1 MDCSQKLKRKQ
12 MIKINKL
19 SSVVLVLIL
28 SILLAY
34 ASFSGGTSEAYIFP
48 KLLST
53 VMIILSFLSLVLY
66 FYNKNEKI
74 TEVDIKKLSIYLGSL
89 LLFLVFG
96 EFLGFYFLAVLI
108 FFIICYVYSE
118 KKNKKSIFYNFLITL
133 CFMIFI
139 YFLFAILLKVQAPRF
154 FLF

>member
-1 MDCSQKLKRKQ
+1 MGYLQKLKRKQ

-19 SSVVLVLIL
+19 SSVIFLLIL

-34 ASFSGGTSEAYIFP
+34 ASFSGGSSEAYLFP
-48 KLLST
+48 KLLSS
-53 VMIILSFLSLVLY
+53 VMIILSTFSVIIY
-66 FYNKNEKI
+66 FYNKSEKI
-74 TEVDIKKLSIYLGSL
+74 AEIDIKKLSIYLCSL
-89 LLFLVFG
+89 VLFLIFG
-96 EFLGFYFLAVLI
+96 ELLGFYFLAVLI
-108 FFIICYVYSE
+108 FLTTCFFYSD

-133 CFMIFI
+133 FFMLFV

>member
-96 EFLGFYFLAVLI
+96 ELLGFYILAVLI
-108 FFIICYVYSE
+108 FLIICYVYSE

>member
-53 VMIILSFLSLVLY
+53 GMIILSFLSLILY

>member
-12 MIKINKL
+12 MIKINKI
-19 SSVVLVLIL
+19 SSVLLVLIL

-96 EFLGFYFLAVLI
+96 ELLGFYFLAVLI
-108 FFIICYVYSE
+108 FLIICYVYSE

>member
-1 MDCSQKLKRKQ
+1 

-96 EFLGFYFLAVLI
+96 ELLGFYFLAVLI
-108 FFIICYVYSE
+108 FLIICYVYSE

-139 YFLFAILLKVQAPRF
+139 YLLFAILLKVQAPRF

>member
-1 MDCSQKLKRKQ
+1 MDFLQKLKRKQ

-66 FYNKNEKI
+66 LYNKNEKI

-89 LLFLVFG
+89 LLFLVLG
-96 EFLGFYFLAVLI
+96 ELLGFYFLAVLI
-108 FFIICYVYSE
+108 FLIICYVYSE

>member
-1 MDCSQKLKRKQ
+1 MDCSQKLKKKQ

-74 TEVDIKKLSIYLGSL
+74 TEVDIKKLSIYLSSL
-89 LLFLVFG
+89 LLFLVSG
-96 EFLGFYFLAVLI
+96 ELLGFYFLAVLI
-108 FFIICYVYSE
+108 FLIICYVYSE

>member
-1 MDCSQKLKRKQ
+1 

-89 LLFLVFG
+89 LLFLVLG
-96 EFLGFYFLAVLI
+96 ELLGFYFLAVLI
-108 FFIICYVYSE
+108 FLIICYVYSE

-139 YFLFAILLKVQAPRF
+139 YFLFVILLKVQAPRF

>member
-1 MDCSQKLKRKQ
+1 

-28 SILLAY
+28 SILLTY

-74 TEVDIKKLSIYLGSL
+74 TEVDIKRLSIYLGSL
-89 LLFLVFG
+89 LLFMVFG
-96 EFLGFYFLAVLI
+96 ELLGFYFLAVLI
-108 FFIICYVYSE
+108 FLIICYVYSE
-118 KKNKKSIFYNFLITL
+118 TNNKKSIFYNFLITL

>member
-1 MDCSQKLKRKQ
+1 

-48 KLLST
+48 KLLSS
-53 VMIILSFLSLVLY
+53 VMIILSSFSLIIY

-74 TEVDIKKLSIYLGSL
+74 AEINIKKLSTYLCSL
-89 LLFLVFG
+89 VIFIVFG
-96 EFLGFYFLAVLI
+96 ELLR
-108 FFIICYVYSE
+108 
-118 KKNKKSIFYNFLITL
+118 
-133 CFMIFI
+133 
-139 YFLFAILLKVQAPRF
+139 FLFFSSIDIFNYML
-154 FLF
+154 FLFRK

>member
-1 MDCSQKLKRKQ
+1 

-34 ASFSGGTSEAYIFP
+34 ASFNGGTSEAYIFP

-66 FYNKNEKI
+66 FYNKNEKT

-89 LLFLVFG
+89 LFFLIFG
-96 EFLGFYFLAVLI
+96 ELLGFYFLAVLI
-108 FFIICYVYSE
+108 FLIICYVYSE

>member
-1 MDCSQKLKRKQ
+1 MDCSQKLKKKQ

-74 TEVDIKKLSIYLGSL
+74 TEVDIKKLFIYLGSL

-96 EFLGFYFLAVLI
+96 ELLGFYFLAVLI
-108 FFIICYVYSE
+108 FLIICYVYSE

>member
-1 MDCSQKLKRKQ
+1 

-66 FYNKNEKI
+66 FYKKNEKI

-89 LLFLVFG
+89 LLFLVLG
-96 EFLGFYFLAVLI
+96 ELLGFYFLAVLI
-108 FFIICYVYSE
+108 FLIICYVYSE

>member
-1 MDCSQKLKRKQ
+1 

-34 ASFSGGTSEAYIFP
+34 ASYSGGTSEAYIFP

-66 FYNKNEKI
+66 FYNKNVKI
-74 TEVDIKKLSIYLGSL
+74 TEVDIKKLSLYLGSL

-96 EFLGFYFLAVLI
+96 ELLGVYFLAVLI

>member
-1 MDCSQKLKRKQ
+1 MDCSQKLKKKQ

-66 FYNKNEKI
+66 LYNKNKKI

-96 EFLGFYFLAVLI
+96 ELLGFYFLAVLI
-108 FFIICYVYSE
+108 FLIICYVYSE
-118 KKNKKSIFYNFLITL
+118 KKNKKNIFYNFLITL

>member
-1 MDCSQKLKRKQ
+1 

-28 SILLAY
+28 SILLTY

-108 FFIICYVYSE
+108 FFIICYIYSE

>member
-66 FYNKNEKI
+66 FYNKNKKI
-74 TEVDIKKLSIYLGSL
+74 TEVDIKRLSIYLGSL
-89 LLFLVFG
+89 LLFMVFG
-96 EFLGFYFLAVLI
+96 ELLGFYFLAVLI
-108 FFIICYVYSE
+108 FLIICYVYSE

>member
-1 MDCSQKLKRKQ
+1 

-53 VMIILSFLSLVLY
+53 VMTILSFLSLILY

-108 FFIICYVYSE
+108 FFIICYIYSE

>member
-96 EFLGFYFLAVLI
+96 ELLGFYFLAVLI

-118 KKNKKSIFYNFLITL
+118 KKNKKNIFYNFLITL

>member
-1 MDCSQKLKRKQ
+1 

-66 FYNKNEKI
+66 LYNKNEKI
-74 TEVDIKKLSIYLGSL
+74 TEIDIKKLSIYLGSL

-96 EFLGFYFLAVLI
+96 ELLGFYFLAVLI
-108 FFIICYVYSE
+108 FLIICYVHSK

>member
-1 MDCSQKLKRKQ
+1 

-53 VMIILSFLSLVLY
+53 VMIVLSFLSLVLY

-96 EFLGFYFLAVLI
+96 ELLGFYFLAVLI
-108 FFIICYVYSE
+108 FLIICYVYSE

-133 CFMIFI
+133 SFMIFI

>member
-1 MDCSQKLKRKQ
+1 MDCSQKLKKKQ

-96 EFLGFYFLAVLI
+96 ELLGFYFLAVLI
-108 FFIICYVYSE
+108 FLIICYVYSE